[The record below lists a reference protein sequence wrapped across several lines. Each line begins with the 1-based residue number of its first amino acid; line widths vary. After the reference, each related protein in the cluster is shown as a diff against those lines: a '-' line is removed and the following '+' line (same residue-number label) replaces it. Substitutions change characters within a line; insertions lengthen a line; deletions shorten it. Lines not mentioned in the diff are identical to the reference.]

1 MARTYSGRERNFIG
15 GNFWARGYFA
25 STVGADEKAV
35 KEYVKKQEEEDQKI
49 DQMKLLA
56 ALGGSKTINS

>member
-1 MARTYSGRERNFIG
+1 
-15 GNFWARGYFA
+15 
-25 STVGADEKAV
+25 VGADEKAV